1 MGTAKLMTPLF
12 YDGNYNVEKK
22 RMRAVLE
29 REVSNGAVSYRL
41 WRSDGKP
48 DLEYPRAAND
58 AYILHVEVNDHL
70 VPLRM
75 TDYALVNHCGLLPA
89 TIALYGSEEG
99 REEYFKHLRDSGAAG
114 TGAFTEAMARETEK
128 IIELGNDSAR
138 QADYIKSVLDQHVAA
153 FLDSKECDGK
163 SFPDFVG
170 ALILEEIPSCL
181 ALRTKYRAYK
191 QEESLKR
198 QAEQEE
204 QDRAFC
210 EERNRKA
217 EQMIDLAIRTIR
229 GGGML
234 KNEPISLYKSRYD
247 SSTYSIVNHLMRR
260 YQVDVPLRTQGW
272 INDKLISV
280 TIENGK
286 CEHLRYMRSK
296 GAQCS
301 QKIFDCMHELILK
314 VCSETE
320 E

>member
-29 REVSNGAVSYRL
+29 REGSNGVVSYRL

-89 TIALYGSEEG
+89 TVALYGSEEG
-99 REEYFKHLRDSGAAG
+99 RKEYFKHLRDSGAAG
-114 TGAFTEAMARETEK
+114 TGSFTEAMARETEK

-138 QADYIKSVLDQHVAA
+138 QADYIKSVLDQHVAV
-153 FLDSKECDGK
+153 FLDAKESDGK

-170 ALILEEIPSCL
+170 ALILDEIPSCL

-191 QEESLKR
+191 QEEALKR

-229 GGGML
+229 GGGTL
-234 KNEPISLYKSRYD
+234 KNEPISLY
-247 SSTYSIVNHLMRR
+247 
-260 YQVDVPLRTQGW
+260 
-272 INDKLISV
+272 
-280 TIENGK
+280 
-286 CEHLRYMRSK
+286 
-296 GAQCS
+296 
-301 QKIFDCMHELILK
+301 
-314 VCSETE
+314 
-320 E
+320 

>member
-99 REEYFKHLRDSGAAG
+99 REEHFKHLRDSGAAG

-191 QEESLKR
+191 QEEALKR

-229 GGGML
+229 GGGTL
-234 KNEPISLYKSRYD
+234 EPVKKSL
-247 SSTYSIVNHLMRR
+247 
-260 YQVDVPLRTQGW
+260 
-272 INDKLISV
+272 
-280 TIENGK
+280 
-286 CEHLRYMRSK
+286 
-296 GAQCS
+296 
-301 QKIFDCMHELILK
+301 
-314 VCSETE
+314 
-320 E
+320 

>member
-1 MGTAKLMTPLF
+1 MMGTAKLMTPLF

-58 AYILHVEVNDHL
+58 SYILHVEVNDHL
-70 VPLRM
+70 VPLQM

-89 TIALYGSEEG
+89 TIALYGSKEG
-99 REEYFKHLRDSGAAG
+99 REEHFKHLRDSGAAG

-181 ALRTKYRAYK
+181 ALRTIVRI
-191 QEESLKR
+191 SRRKR
-198 QAEQEE
+198 SSGKPS
-204 QDRAFC
+204 
-210 EERNRKA
+210 RKNKIA
-217 EQMIDLAIRTIR
+217 RSV
-229 GGGML
+229 
-234 KNEPISLYKSRYD
+234 KNGTARPSR
-247 SSTYSIVNHLMRR
+247 
-260 YQVDVPLRTQGW
+260 
-272 INDKLISV
+272 
-280 TIENGK
+280 
-286 CEHLRYMRSK
+286 
-296 GAQCS
+296 
-301 QKIFDCMHELILK
+301 
-314 VCSETE
+314 
-320 E
+320 

>member
-48 DLEYPRAAND
+48 DLEYPRAANN

-70 VPLRM
+70 VPLQM

-138 QADYIKSVLDQHVAA
+138 QADYIKSVLDKHVAA
-153 FLDSKECDGK
+153 FFDSKECDGK
-163 SFPDFVG
+163 SF
-170 ALILEEIPSCL
+170 
-181 ALRTKYRAYK
+181 
-191 QEESLKR
+191 
-198 QAEQEE
+198 
-204 QDRAFC
+204 
-210 EERNRKA
+210 
-217 EQMIDLAIRTIR
+217 
-229 GGGML
+229 
-234 KNEPISLYKSRYD
+234 
-247 SSTYSIVNHLMRR
+247 RR

>member
-29 REVSNGAVSYRL
+29 REVSNGVVSYRL

-99 REEYFKHLRDSGAAG
+99 RKEYFKHLRDSGAAG

-191 QEESLKR
+191 QEEALKR

-210 EERNRKA
+210 EERNHKA

-229 GGGML
+229 GGGTL
-234 KNEPISLYKSRYD
+234 KMNLSAFTKVAMIPALIPLSITSCANIKSMCHFARRAGSMISSSASQSKMASVSISDICVPKVRSALKKSL
-247 SSTYSIVNHLMRR
+247 IVC
-260 YQVDVPLRTQGW
+260 T
-272 INDKLISV
+272 S
-280 TIENGK
+280 
-286 CEHLRYMRSK
+286 
-296 GAQCS
+296 
-301 QKIFDCMHELILK
+301 
-314 VCSETE
+314 
-320 E
+320 